1 MAFTRAQQIALDRD
15 RWFAMKNPNAVSP
28 QTYRQLVGDQEQNR
42 VRAHEMAM
50 LQQQQG
56 RNDIGVQAEKNLG
69 IEKEWAGRK
78 GIAEMEEETKREAN
92 KARFGYHK
100 DIGDGMTVYQNGS
113 EATAARYAAGSAS
126 EAEKAKGE
134 GLLAL
139 EKQKLETLKQEGVN
153 AVNLENERTG
163 GLIEVEDTRGK
174 NAIALQKQQ
183 GADAMTLAKEQTR
196 TAETRARIEA
206 IRQNGVDAAA
216 RDKLIAGQINAMAK
230 ADPAFARLNPAEQR
244 KRALAQLGYAEQ
256 DGALIDTF
264 RE

>member
-196 TAETRARIEA
+196 TAETRARSA
-206 IRQNGVDAAA
+206 STVKFVVPTTAAA
-216 RDKLIAGQINAMAK
+216 GMTRAPVPSNTATLSMLTLRCPNARRRMLPEVPTGPSVTPPLTA
-230 ADPAFARLNPAEQR
+230 AF
-244 KRALAQLGYAEQ
+244 K
-256 DGALIDTF
+256 
-264 RE
+264 